1 MSLQKKDVEKIA
13 WLARLALTAEEVAE
27 YAQDLSNIL
36 QLIEQMNAVDPKGV
50 LPMAHPLA
58 INARLRSDAVVE
70 VDERERFQSIAPQV
84 KEGHYLVPKVI
95 E

>member
-13 WLARLALTAEEVAE
+13 WLARLALTPEEVAE
-27 YAQDLSNIL
+27 NARDLSKIL
-36 QLIEQMNAVDPKGV
+36 QLIEQMNAVDTKGV

-58 INARLRSDAVVE
+58 INARLRRDAVVE